1 MSYLSN
7 YKSKLEDLKLTHKF
21 VSNRLILL
29 YILFGLAQ
37 GLFLGTIIAYAISN
51 PEVFENVFPILIY
64 VILYLCSFFLFIPI
78 VKYTRGFTKG
88 NLSEFIYDII
98 SNETGVHFEPL
109 TDIKEINNFANEN
122 TNILS
127 GISFKCIS
135 NKAAANFELLRDI
148 KEINNIEKE
157 ITNILSGISLSTNM
171 CVNIYDETRGNVIAR
186 YSYVDITYNKS
197 LSYSGFLITIPT
209 DIATGDCKIFTKNF
223 TQYSLYYKKD
233 KENSNSLSHIFY
245 NKKEEYHFDENLLKL
260 HQEID
265 EYYNDTLSNKMSIG
279 LLSKNKHLSIMFAN
293 NPKVHPKFVFKHKLT
308 DEYLESLINAIIK
321 DIKLIQNIASR

>member
-1 MSYLSN
+1 MIDLSN

-37 GLFLGTIIAYAISN
+37 GLFIGTIIAYAIFN
-51 PEVFENVFPILIY
+51 PEELENVFLLLIFI
-64 VILYLCSFFLFIPI
+64 VLYLCSFFLFIPI
-78 VKYTRGFTKG
+78 VRYTRGFTRG
-88 NLSEFIYDII
+88 NLSDFIYNII

-109 TDIKEINNFANEN
+109 TDKKEINNFAREN
-122 TNILS
+122 TNILY
-127 GISFKCIS
+127 G
-135 NKAAANFELLRDI
+135 NTLG
-148 KEINNIEKE
+148 
-157 ITNILSGISLSTNM
+157 THM
-171 CVNIYDETRGNVIAR
+171 CVNIYDETRENVIAR
-186 YSYVDITYNKS
+186 YSYVEITYNKY

-209 DIATGDCKIFTKNF
+209 EIATSDCKIFTKNF
-223 TQYSLYYKKD
+223 TQYSLDYKKD
-233 KENSNSLSHIFY
+233 KENSNSLSYVYY

-293 NPKVHPKFVFKHKLT
+293 NPKVHPNFVFKHKLT
-308 DEYLESLINAIIK
+308 DEYIEALINAIIK